1 MYCLMLTWCF
11 NAEREAEVL
20 KPLSNVEVTEKEQA
34 NFETEISE
42 DDVVGEWKLRGQVLS
57 RTPVTLLI
65 HIALLQIHCLLEPF
79 KTIP

>member
-1 MYCLMLTWCF
+1 MLTLCF

-57 RTPVTLLI
+57 RTPVTLSM
-65 HIALLQIHCLLEPF
+65 HKALLRIHCLLEPL
-79 KTIP
+79 KMIH